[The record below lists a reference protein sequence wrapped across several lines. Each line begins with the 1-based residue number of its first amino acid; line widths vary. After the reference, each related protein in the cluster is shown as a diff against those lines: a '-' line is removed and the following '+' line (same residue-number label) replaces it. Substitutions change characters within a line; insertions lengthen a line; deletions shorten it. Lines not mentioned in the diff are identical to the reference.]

1 MAGDRQRADRAAG
14 GRIRARRL
22 ACRAGATAW
31 LAVVWVLLCGQL
43 TPGTVAG
50 GIVVGA
56 GLSALPASSANLR
69 LRPRPLLLLV
79 ELGRLVLEVSRSTAT
94 LAWAALTTGRATRSA
109 VILVP
114 VQTERDDLAVL
125 AASWLTLTPGTL
137 VVDIDVE
144 ERELYVHLLPAPRG
158 GDHGVERVRR
168 ESAQV
173 EQRLTEALGGG
184 GST

>member
-1 MAGDRQRADRAAG
+1 MPHDRPADR
-14 GRIRARRL
+14 RSRARGF
-22 ACRAGATAW
+22 AGRAGAAAW
-31 LAVVWVLLCGQL
+31 LAVIWVLLCGQVS
-43 TPGTVAG
+43 PGTVAG

-56 GLSALPASSANLR
+56 VLAALPASSAELR
-69 LRPRPLLLLV
+69 LRPRPLPLLV

-94 LAWAALTTGRATRSA
+94 LAWAAVTTGSATRSA

-125 AASWLTLTPGTL
+125 AAAWLTLTPGTL

-144 ERELYVHLLPAPRG
+144 ERELYVHVLPAPR
-158 GDHGVERVRR
+158 DDRGVERIRR

-173 EQRLTEALGGG
+173 EQRLTAALGGG
-184 GST
+184 SST